1 MFKVFPSCSQSVQAR
16 SSWRPHVLR
25 FVSVAWTSYVQ
36 NAEEIW
42 SCRCPPFWVS
52 FRDDKTDL
60 NVSIAPAVSFL
71 LYFGTTFSFSSFLT
85 SLYNSSWIYICDT
98 VASWDG
104 EVLKTKSSLSD
115 VANNLLV
122 LEVGVRIGYCY
133 WVTHF
138 LSVFNAIVASL
149 TLKSLMSRS
158 ITTVLTLIMWTRFII
173 CYAAYWLY
181 CSVKYCWS
189 SSALQTTV

>member
-1 MFKVFPSCSQSVQAR
+1 MFSGSLVLPGHHMYRTQKKSDHAVVHRSGSVFEMIKLTWTYPSPLLS
-16 SSWRPHVLR
+16 H
-25 FVSVAWTSYVQ
+25 SYCTLVRL
-36 NAEEIW
+36 
-42 SCRCPPFWVS
+42 S
-52 FRDDKTDL
+52 
-60 NVSIAPAVSFL
+60 
-71 LYFGTTFSFSSFLT
+71 SFSSFLT

-104 EVLKTKSSLSD
+104 EVPKTKSSLSD

-138 LSVFNAIVASL
+138 LSVFNAIVAS
-149 TLKSLMSRS
+149 LKSLMSRS